1 MLRKLVEHLVL
12 PPTALFVL
20 ALAGVLLWRRRPR
33 LARGLVGGAAGIF
46 FLLCQPYF
54 AAALLRSLQGHAALV
69 DPSAGGVGGAG
80 AIVVLTADHQPS
92 AAEYGGA
99 TVGPVTLERLR
110 YAARLA
116 HETGL
121 PVLVAG
127 GRPRSGI
134 APLATLAREALER
147 DFRTPVRWTEERSAN
162 TRQNVA
168 FAAELLRAEGID
180 TVLLVT
186 HAWHMPRALAEC
198 GRSGLRAL
206 PAPTCFR
213 AWPACELASFWPSV
227 RAMRESTWA
236 LHEWLGRAWYAIT
249 A

>member
-1 MLRKLVEHLVL
+1 MLRKLLEHLVL

-20 ALAGVLLWRRRPR
+20 ALVGALLWKRRPR
-33 LARGLVGGAAGIF
+33 LARWLVGLAAGLL

-69 DPSAGGVGGAG
+69 APAGAA
-80 AIVVLTADHQPS
+80 AIVVLTADHQPE
-92 AAEYGGA
+92 AVEYGGA

-121 PVLVAG
+121 PVLAAG
-127 GRPRSGI
+127 GRPRGGI
-134 APLATLAREALER
+134 APLAALAREALER
-147 DFRTPVRWTEERSAN
+147 DFRTPVRWTEERSGN
-162 TRQNVA
+162 TRENVA

-186 HAWHMPRALAEC
+186 HAWHMPRAVAEC
-198 GRSGLRAL
+198 RRAGLRAI
-206 PAPTCFR
+206 PAPTAFR
-213 AWPACELASFWPSV
+213 AWPPLEGTSFWPSE
-227 RAMRESTWA
+227 RALRESTWA
-236 LHEWLGRAWYAIT
+236 IHEWVGRAWYAMT
-249 A
+249 R